1 MSGIR
6 LEHLHASEILRP
18 HGQKEEVRFGCAQ
31 YHVSRSLIIER
42 HDGIYQICRA
52 CRWRHVACKVASC
65 SSVPDNWLP
74 TGSINHLFL
83 RNQGLETYILN

>member
-42 HDGIYQICRA
+42 HDSIYQI
-52 CRWRHVACKVASC
+52 WQS
-65 SSVPDNWLP
+65 L
-74 TGSINHLFL
+74 
-83 RNQGLETYILN
+83 